1 MSDRRLEQ
9 QAPRQ
14 TPSPD
19 AGCVQQPHTISL
31 QHPHRQASKDIVQQ
45 VVFARQPAWIMSQ
58 FVSICVGTQNTIHV
72 CMLLHVSSVPKAA
85 QDDAEQ
91 ISCRV
96 HVVNNTGSPDSNTW
110 GHVRSSLK
118 VLAAADIK
126 DVSVIVQVQHPD
138 VAALEVSLTL
148 LSDGVWRGV
157 GRGGGAGGQACQCFA
172 PVLIVLACQARN
184 QTLLPD
190 ARQLGH
196 WPSVVRGE
204 KGPSLQVAEDSARPP
219 PGSPGT
225 EETT

>member
-1 MSDRRLEQ
+1 
-9 QAPRQ
+9 
-14 TPSPD
+14 
-19 AGCVQQPHTISL
+19 
-31 QHPHRQASKDIVQQ
+31 
-45 VVFARQPAWIMSQ
+45 
-58 FVSICVGTQNTIHV
+58 
-72 CMLLHVSSVPKAA
+72 MLPHVSSVPKAA

-157 GRGGGAGGQACQCFA
+157 GRGGGGSGLSVFRTCVDRCWHVRQEIRLCC
-172 PVLIVLACQARN
+172 LMHGSLATGLA
-184 QTLLPD
+184 L
-190 ARQLGH
+190 
-196 WPSVVRGE
+196 
-204 KGPSLQVAEDSARPP
+204 
-219 PGSPGT
+219 
-225 EETT
+225 